1 MFRINKYRC
10 GAMCVDDGI
19 YVFHDGS
26 SASVWLWNT
35 QAGAHVGLLYYR
47 DERHANGFSDACTH
61 RPRISQRQINY
72 CTLHVCFRGCS
83 FEFVLCC
90 FEKVGLEFN
99 GLAGNTKRQII
110 TNTQTGAV
118 EVKQIPS
125 RDLRG
130 AVDVAA
136 ADVDGDGHL
145 DFYYQEKSGGSVPI
159 TGWLLDE
166 AGGSRGTDYTVCY
179 FNCELQV

>member
-1 MFRINKYRC
+1 M
-10 GAMCVDDGI
+10 
-19 YVFHDGS
+19 
-26 SASVWLWNT
+26 
-35 QAGAHVGLLYYR
+35 
-47 DERHANGFSDACTH
+47 
-61 RPRISQRQINY
+61 
-72 CTLHVCFRGCS
+72 CFRGCS